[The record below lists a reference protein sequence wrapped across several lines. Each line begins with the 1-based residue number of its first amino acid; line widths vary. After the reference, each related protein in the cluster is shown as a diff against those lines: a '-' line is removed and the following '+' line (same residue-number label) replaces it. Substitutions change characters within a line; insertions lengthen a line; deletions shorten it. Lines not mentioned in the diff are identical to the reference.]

1 MPRSIVDDSY
11 DPIYEQI
18 KGILGEHFE
27 HYCFIVMDD
36 MGEMF
41 YDYDHL
47 PAGKMLVAEAAEEMR
62 VEGPDYEIEWEYE
75 ELDADDEAEDYY

>member
-11 DPIYEQI
+11 DPIYEQV

-36 MGEMF
+36 MGEVF

-47 PAGKMLVAEAAEEMR
+47 PAG
-62 VEGPDYEIEWEYE
+62 
-75 ELDADDEAEDYY
+75 